1 LELLDLLYVSAEELS
16 SSEKLLFG
24 NKIFDYSERV
34 DLGSWRILME
44 GVSFLFIL
52 LGFEIFSIKID
63 L

>member
-24 NKIFDYSERV
+24 NKILDYSERV

-44 GVSFLFIL
+44 GVCFYFIL
-52 LGFEIFSIKID
+52 LGFEIFSIKSD